1 MSQIFFSKQD
11 PTEKLSRLSLLGSSR
26 GTVTIWLKGKKEKH
40 NFVVSKFD
48 KDRMEIVLDT
58 KDNVFKAGDIV
69 LCTFELRGMNFFSEV
84 VFQISISGYAVLQ
97 FTNILFKS
105 ERRNSFR
112 LLTFPIYEVWVD
124 FDLGE
129 VYEAGKVVDIKKR
142 GSSQTGLFKN
152 FLKLVGNEA
161 NTESPDASGKL
172 KIRVQDLST
181 TGMAI
186 HVGEIESKYFQK
198 DLIYQNV
205 GIRFSDEVIEVPAVK
220 VIYVVDYISNDKNLK
235 KFKVGLHF
243 HELPTT
249 IDDQIGKKINKL
261 LRENDFNKDFENFI
275 K

>member
-1 MSQIFFSKQD
+1 M
-11 PTEKLSRLSLLGSSR
+11 
-26 GTVTIWLKGKKEKH
+26 
-40 NFVVSKFD
+40 
-48 KDRMEIVLDT
+48 
-58 KDNVFKAGDIV
+58 
-69 LCTFELRGMNFFSEV
+69 
-84 VFQISISGYAVLQ
+84 
-97 FTNILFKS
+97 
-105 ERRNSFR
+105 
-112 LLTFPIYEVWVD
+112 D

-142 GSSQTGLFKN
+142 ESGQTGLFKN
-152 FLKLVGNEA
+152 FLKLVGNDT
-161 NTESPDASGKL
+161 NSESPDATGKL

-205 GIRFSDEVIEVPAVK
+205 EIRFSDEVIEVPAVK

-249 IDDQIGKKINKL
+249 IDDQIGKKINRL